1 MDINR
6 RNVLVGIGALGI
18 GGGALF
24 SSGAFTT
31 VEADREVDLNVR
43 DDGEALLALEAGEHG
58 GNIIGTTDDGLEAE
72 VIKLEQDDLNENA
85 ETRFEEALDVENN
98 GDRTVE
104 FYVEDNGDLGDDG
117 ILDIRENDG
126 DSIVGAEGND
136 RIELSANGGEATID
150 IVVNLRNDDDDSSDL
165 EDIDQ
170 VTFVAEATDD

>member
-43 DDGEALLALEAGEHG
+43 DDGEALLALKEGEHG

-104 FYVEDNGDLGDDG
+104 FYVEDNGDLGDG
-117 ILDIRENDG
+117 EILDFRNNDG
-126 DSIVGAEGND
+126 DDSIVGESNSV
-136 RIELSANGGEATID
+136 ELSDNGGEATID
-150 IVVNLRNDDDDSSDL
+150 IVVNLRNDDSDSETL
-165 EDIDQ
+165 EDIDE
-170 VTFVAEATDD
+170 VTFVAAVDD

>member
-31 VEADREVDLNVR
+31 VEADREVDLNVQN
-43 DDGEALLALEAGEHG
+43 DDEALLALEAGEHG
-58 GNIIGTTDDGLEAE
+58 ENIIGTTDDGLEAE

-85 ETRFEEALDVENN
+85 ETRFEKALDVENN

-104 FYVEDNGDLGDDG
+104 FYVEDNGDLGDG
-117 ILDIRENDG
+117 EILDFRNNDG
-126 DSIVGAEGND
+126 DESIVGDDNGVV
-136 RIELSANGGEATID
+136 ELSANGGEATID